1 MTAVTARVK
10 RIVLRQIIDDK
21 RCLSAPITFNSV
33 MHVND
38 YLGRGHTYLRR
49 KLNNNQHI
57 ISSSGEPKKFFI
69 VERIN
74 SQLVK
79 TEKEELLRYFKTY
92 RFYDGD
98 IDLNGNESI
107 NYAVLRRK
115 ADASRRSKIRQLLVK
130 INIHYSN
137 LVEAEKSG
145 SQDFKKLQQLLRG
158 SA

>member
-1 MTAVTARVK
+1 MTARVK

-92 RFYDGD
+92 HFYDGD
-98 IDLNGNESI
+98 IDLNGNECSSSLKTSTWS
-107 NYAVLRRK
+107 YCGK
-115 ADASRRSKIRQLLVK
+115 SM
-130 INIHYSN
+130 SN
-137 LVEAEKSG
+137 TR
-145 SQDFKKLQQLLRG
+145 FQQNSLTCV
-158 SA
+158 